1 MNFLWKQI
9 FIFDII
15 LNNKFYYIKR
25 KIMAVQPNVTPL
37 WIEATFEEEGLD
49 ARALV
54 TRTNRNGIITFA
66 SKAYRDMT
74 KYSKNELIGAPHSI
88 VRHPF
93 MPEAAFKDMWET
105 IQSGEHWSGLVMNLR
120 KDGKH
125 YWVEVNVDPIDSNG
139 NIVSEP
145 EKIAGYI
152 AIRRE
157 PTREEIEEAFN
168 LYKDVRKSELLAK
181 SNLKDWEKE
190 LLKRL

>member
-1 MNFLWKQI
+1 
-9 FIFDII
+9 
-15 LNNKFYYIKR
+15 
-25 KIMAVQPNVTPL
+25 MAVKPNVTPL
-37 WIEATFEEEGLD
+37 WEEVTFEEEGLD

-54 TRTNRNGIITFA
+54 TRTDKNGKITFA
-66 SKAYRDMT
+66 SKTYRDMT

-93 MPEAAFKDMWET
+93 MPEAAFKDMWDT
-105 IQSGEHWSGLVMNLR
+105 IERGEHWSGLVMNLR

-139 NIVSEP
+139 NIVSAP
-145 EKIAGYI
+145 ERIAGYV

-157 PTREEIEEAFN
+157 PSREEINEAYN
-168 LYKDVRKSELLAK
+168 LYKAMRKAELLEK
-181 SNLKDWEKE
+181 SHLKDWEKE